1 MTASTIEVPSA
12 LADIARELPPLVDTE
27 TFAQVFHVPR
37 NTQNDWRGKGRGPR
51 FTKIG
56 RTVYYQRD
64 AVLEWL
70 KSREFSETAEC
81 RSE

>member
-1 MTASTIEVPSA
+1 MTDSVVEVPSA

-27 TFAQVFHVPR
+27 TFEQVFHVPR
-37 NTQNDWRGKGRGPR
+37 NTQNDWRGKGKGPR
-51 FTKIG
+51 FMKLG

-70 KSREFSETAEC
+70 KSREFSTTAQS
-81 RSE
+81 RSN